1 MRLVPQLVVIHFM
14 ISPSL
19 DDTLTFNATINAS
32 SQAPAARVHSF
43 CSASS
48 LPVLLAPPGPSP
60 PGCCCCWLA
69 TICASEAAAPA

>member
-19 DDTLTFNATINAS
+19 DDTLTFNATS
-32 SQAPAARVHSF
+32 YFSTCVHAPAASEHSF

-48 LPVLLAPPGPSP
+48 LPVLLPPPGPSL
-60 PGCCCCWLA
+60 PGCCCA
-69 TICASEAAAPA
+69 